1 MTDKITENKQLNWFG
16 EFRNTVNEAK
26 FRNETWSRLRDQI
39 GKTSLLAGIFFFMA
53 GAAPFFIREVNDLAL
68 SLLVFRGMIA
78 LWGFFIFITSSSVL
92 LKKYLLINISFFIIL
107 MGLFESYEAVLTYRP
122 EFEYNIPFTLL
133 IILLSYLLFPL
144 SVRSVAPA
152 SIISSS
158 AYIMSLGFFTPARWP
173 DLIQL
178 SVFFLFINLVG
189 LYIFIELS
197 RNRRYRYLSYKEINK
212 LYFLLNEEIKKK
224 DKANIKLSVLAET
237 DELTGI
243 ANRRKFFSSLQ
254 NEFTKAYRYKRP
266 LSILMMDIDFLKKLT
281 ILTVMM
287 QETRLLLNLQNGVRI
302 SSGSLILSEGSEER
316 SLQFFFLRHQKKGR

>member
-1 MTDKITENKQLNWFG
+1 MTDKITENKQLNWSG
-16 EFRNTVNEAK
+16 EFRETVSELK
-26 FRNETWSRLRDQI
+26 FRDETWSRLTDKI

-78 LWGFFIFITSSSVL
+78 LWGVFIFITSSSAV

-144 SVRSVAPA
+144 SVRSVAYA
-152 SIISSS
+152 SILSSS

-178 SVFFLFINLVG
+178 SVIFLFI
-189 LYIFIELS
+189 EL
-197 RNRRYRYLSYKEINK
+197 R
-212 LYFLLNEEIKKK
+212 
-224 DKANIKLSVLAET
+224 
-237 DELTGI
+237 
-243 ANRRKFFSSLQ
+243 
-254 NEFTKAYRYKRP
+254 
-266 LSILMMDIDFLKKLT
+266 
-281 ILTVMM
+281 
-287 QETRLLLNLQNGVRI
+287 
-302 SSGSLILSEGSEER
+302 
-316 SLQFFFLRHQKKGR
+316 